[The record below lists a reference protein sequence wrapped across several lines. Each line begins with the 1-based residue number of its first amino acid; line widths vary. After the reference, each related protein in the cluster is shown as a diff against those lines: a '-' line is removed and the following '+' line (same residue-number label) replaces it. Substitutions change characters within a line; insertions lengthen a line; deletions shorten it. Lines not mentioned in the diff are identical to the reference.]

1 MKSREKLFSI
11 AKMLF
16 EPKDYVR
23 RVNGVPLYYNG
34 LTTTLYPSA
43 HFEYQPQSPSPPY
56 TNYDV
61 LMSKL
66 PARTSPLMLTPP
78 ISPLPEQQT
87 RRDSVIMKVENCQV
101 IPATDSEQH
110 VCRWE
115 NCYRWV
121 LVFFLYFL
129 AFQLSRTDNDVQ
141 WAPQEPK
148 SNFTFNFSRRMFESL
163 DKLANHVS
171 MAHSSIGFNN
181 LYYCKWE
188 GCQRSERGF
197 NARYKMLVHCRTHT
211 KEKPHFCTYQGC
223 TKAFSRAENLKIHFR

>member
-1 MKSREKLFSI
+1 MGRSEIIKFSPANSLRACFAYQARPDNRFFVHYKKSQKHSARVSRLRSSVALTCSDENTKKSRKIVKSREKLISN

-16 EPKDYVR
+16 EPKDYVH

-56 TNYDV
+56 TSYDV

-78 ISPLPEQQT
+78 ISPLPEQQS

-101 IPATDSEQH
+101 IPAAGGNSEQH

-115 NCYRWV
+115 NCYR
-121 LVFFLYFL
+121 
-129 AFQLSRTDNDVQ
+129 
-141 WAPQEPK
+141 
-148 SNFTFNFSRRMFESL
+148 
-163 DKLANHVS
+163 
-171 MAHSSIGFNN
+171 
-181 LYYCKWE
+181 
-188 GCQRSERGF
+188 
-197 NARYKMLVHCRTHT
+197 
-211 KEKPHFCTYQGC
+211 
-223 TKAFSRAENLKIHFR
+223 

>member
-1 MKSREKLFSI
+1 MHYKKSQKHSARVSRLRSSVALTCSDENRKKYTKKVVKSREKLFSI

-115 NCYRWV
+115 NCYR
-121 LVFFLYFL
+121 
-129 AFQLSRTDNDVQ
+129 
-141 WAPQEPK
+141 
-148 SNFTFNFSRRMFESL
+148 
-163 DKLANHVS
+163 
-171 MAHSSIGFNN
+171 
-181 LYYCKWE
+181 
-188 GCQRSERGF
+188 
-197 NARYKMLVHCRTHT
+197 
-211 KEKPHFCTYQGC
+211 
-223 TKAFSRAENLKIHFR
+223 